1 MEGILMAKKDEIA
14 RQSGIKNDK
23 AASPAGLDQQ
33 EAPKDEHGPGRQS
46 PDPHGG
52 NQGRH
57 GSGEGLTGMQPGAG
71 HPRGR

>member
-1 MEGILMAKKDEIA
+1 MTKKDEIGP
-14 RQSGIKNDK
+14 QSGTKNDK
-23 AASPAGLDQQ
+23 ATSPAGAQHPVPQKLVKSEQ
-33 EAPKDEHGPGRQS
+33 GPDRES

>member
-1 MEGILMAKKDEIA
+1 MQSVLMAKKDEIA
-14 RQSGIKNDK
+14 PQGGIKNDK
-23 AASPAGLDQQ
+23 AASGSDQKDV
-33 EAPKDEHGPGRQS
+33 PKGEHDRQS
-46 PDPHGG
+46 QGPHGG

>member
-1 MEGILMAKKDEIA
+1 MTRKDEIA
-14 RQSGIKNDK
+14 PKGGIKDDK
-23 AASPAGLDQQ
+23 AASPAGDQHQ
-33 EAPKDEHGPGRQS
+33 VPPKVVKSEQGPDRQS